1 MPGPHRSRHRGTRLA
16 ALVTAAV
23 LVTGACTADDGDD
36 GGSAEPTDRST
47 PTARDYPGLP
57 ESLARQSLEWS
68 ACPEPSVEQGG
79 GDAPGELPDGTPWQC
94 SSLTVP
100 VDWEDTEGETIDI
113 ALVRA
118 VSTADAGDRIGS
130 LVFNFGGPG
139 SSGVYT
145 LPHAAEEYEE
155 LRGGYDLVS
164 FDPRGVGNSA
174 GVVCLDGERR
184 DRMAQELGGPPRDS
198 REEELMAELDAEY
211 IAGCEEAAGDLLPHL
226 TTANTAR
233 DLDLL
238 RHVLGDGQLHYFGV
252 SYGTELGA
260 THASLF
266 PENVGRAVLDAVVD
280 PTTDPTE
287 VGLYQA
293 AGFQLALENWMAYCA
308 EEEGADCPVGT
319 DPEEGSAVVADFLEG
334 LRDRPLDGDG
344 ERLLTTDLALTGIIL
359 TLYDEEFW
367 PYLTLGLNTAMNGD
381 DGELLL
387 ALADIYNGRDEQ
399 GRYSNQ
405 NDAFTA
411 IGCADA
417 PGGPGIAAVDEYREE
432 FLEAS
437 PAFGDLLVWSVA
449 GCEGWPV
456 PGPGTEDGD
465 SDDDTGESGTGESSE
480 DPVAG
485 DDAPGGA
492 GTRGDNR
499 VGIGAE
505 GAREILLIGT
515 TGDPATPYEG
525 AERMR
530 DALGEGVGVLIT
542 REGEGHGAY
551 AMGSECVDEAVNDYL
566 LSGLIPQDGLI
577 CG

>member
-1 MPGPHRSRHRGTRLA
+1 MPGQHRFRSRGTRLA
-16 ALVTAAV
+16 ALVTAAA
-23 LVTGACTADDGDD
+23 LVTGACTAGGGDDD

-57 ESLARQSLEWS
+57 ESLARQSLEWT

-79 GDAPGELPDGTPWQC
+79 GEAPGELPDGTPWQC
-94 SSLTVP
+94 STLTVP
-100 VDWEDTEGETIDI
+100 LDWDDTGGETIEI
-113 ALVRA
+113 ALIRA
-118 VSTADAGDRIGS
+118 VSTADADARIGS

-145 LPHAAEEYEE
+145 LPQAAENYED
-155 LRGGYDLVS
+155 LRAGYDLVS

-174 GVVCLDGERR
+174 GVVCVDGEQR
-184 DRMAQELGGPPRDS
+184 DRMAQELGGPPRDAG
-198 REEELMAELDAEY
+198 EEALMAELDAEY

-226 TTANTAR
+226 TTASAAR

-238 RHVLGDGQLHYFGV
+238 RHVLGDGQLHYFGI

-266 PENVGRAVLDAVVD
+266 PANVGRAVLDAVVD
-280 PTTDPTE
+280 PTTEPTE
-287 VGLYQA
+287 AGLHQA
-293 AGFQLALENWMAYCA
+293 AGFQLALENWMAHCA
-308 EEEGADCPVGT
+308 AEEGADCPVGT
-319 DPEEGSAVVADFLEG
+319 DAEEGSAVIADFLDG
-334 LRDRPLDGDG
+334 LRDRPLPGDGD
-344 ERLLTTDLALTGIIL
+344 RLLTADLALTGIIL

-367 PYLTLGLNTAMNGD
+367 PYLTLALDTALN
-381 DGELLL
+381 DGEGQLLL
-387 ALADIYNGRDEQ
+387 AFADLYNGRDEQ

-411 IGCADA
+411 ITCADA
-417 PGGPGIAAVDEYREE
+417 PGGPGIEAVEEYREE

-437 PAFGDLLVWSVA
+437 PAFGDLMVWSVT

-456 PGPGTEDGD
+456 PVGGAGD
-465 SDDDTGESGTGESSE
+465 
-480 DPVAG
+480 AG
-485 DDAPGGA
+485 DDGEPGPGA
-492 GTRGDNR
+492 DDTTDDTAGRGDNR
-499 VGIGAE
+499 VDIDAE

-551 AMGSECVDEAVNDYL
+551 AMGNECVDEAVNDYL
-566 LSGLIPQDGLI
+566 LSGLIPQDGLV

>member
-1 MPGPHRSRHRGTRLA
+1 MPGHHRSRHRGARLA
-16 ALVTAAV
+16 ALLTAVA
-23 LVTGACTADDGDD
+23 LVTGACTTGEGGD
-36 GGSAEPTDRST
+36 GGGEPTDRST

-79 GDAPGELPDGTPWQC
+79 GEAPGELTDGTPWQC
-94 SSLTVP
+94 SALTVP
-100 VDWEDTEGETIDI
+100 LDWEDPGGRTIDI
-113 ALVRA
+113 ALIRA
-118 VSTADAGDRIGS
+118 VSTADAEDRIGS

-139 SSGVYT
+139 ASGVYT
-145 LPHAAEEYEE
+145 LPHAAEDYEE
-155 LRGGYDLVS
+155 LRTGYDLVS
-164 FDPRGVGNSA
+164 FDPRGVGDSA
-174 GVVCLDGERR
+174 GVVCVDDERR
-184 DRMAQELGGPPRDS
+184 DRMAQELGGPPRDAA
-198 REEELMAELDAEY
+198 EETLMAELDAEY

-226 TTANTAR
+226 TTADTAR

-238 RHVLGDGQLHYFGV
+238 RHVLGDGRLHYFGI

-260 THASLF
+260 AHASLF
-266 PENVGRAVLDAVVD
+266 PANVGRAVLDAVVD

-293 AGFQLALENWMAYCA
+293 AGFQLALENWMAHCSA
-308 EEEGADCPVGT
+308 EEGVDCPVGA
-319 DPEEGSAVVADFLEG
+319 DPEDGSAVIADFLAE
-334 LRDRPLDGDG
+334 LRDRPLSGDG
-344 ERLLTTDLALTGIIL
+344 ERRLTTELALTGIIL
-359 TLYDEEFW
+359 TLYDQELW
-367 PYLTLGLNTAMNGD
+367 PYLTLALDQALNDGD
-381 DGELLL
+381 GRLLL
-387 ALADIYNGRDEQ
+387 AFADLYNGRDEQ

-411 IGCADA
+411 ISCADA
-417 PGGPGIAAVDEYREE
+417 PGGRGIAAVEEYREE

-437 PAFGDLLVWSVA
+437 PAFGDLLVWSVT

-456 PGPGTEDGD
+456 PVEGSG
-465 SDDDTGESGTGESSE
+465 DDTGDAEEPGADAGAP
-480 DPVAG
+480 DPAG
-485 DDAPGGA
+485 DGETPGA
-492 GTRGDNR
+492 RGDNR
-499 VGIGAE
+499 VEIGAA

-551 AMGSECVDEAVNDYL
+551 AMGSDCVDEAVNDYL
-566 LSGLIPQDGLI
+566 LSGLIPQDGLV